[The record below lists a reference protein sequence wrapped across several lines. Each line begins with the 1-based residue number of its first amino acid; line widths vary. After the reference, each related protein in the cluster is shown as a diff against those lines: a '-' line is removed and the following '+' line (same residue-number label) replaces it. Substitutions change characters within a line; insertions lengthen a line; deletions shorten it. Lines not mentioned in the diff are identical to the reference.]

1 MHDFTILVLPG
12 AFAASVSATLDMLA
26 AAAAVA
32 PRVKVSPPRWR
43 VVASAAGVVPLT
55 SGVAVQAAALPRHTA
70 RDNSTWIVPGLATET
85 LDAIDVRL
93 AQPDSAR
100 VARALKAHLA
110 AGGSVAASCSAVFL
124 LQSFGALAGR
134 RVTTSWWLAPALQ
147 QREPRCEVAADRM
160 VCADGPVITA
170 GAAFAQVDL
179 MLHLLQSRFGA
190 PLAQLVQ
197 RVLLLDARAA
207 QAPYTVP
214 ALLTNGNALVARLT
228 AHVEAALPA
237 APSVRE
243 LASRFAM
250 SERTLARRV
259 RAATG
264 MTPLALVQGVRL
276 NRARR
281 LIESSRMSI
290 EQVAAQVGYED
301 ATALRRLMR
310 KLAGANPS
318 RFRAQVAPA

>member
-1 MHDFTILVLPG
+1 MHDFTVLVLPG
-12 AFAASVSATLDMLA
+12 AFATSVSATLDILG

-32 PRVKVSPPRWR
+32 PRLKASPPTWR
-43 VVASAAGVVPLT
+43 VVSAHAGAVALTAGV
-55 SGVAVQAAALPRHTA
+55 SVQAQGLPRRT
-70 RDNSTWIVPGLATET
+70 RDDKSTWIVPGLATET
-85 LDAIDVRL
+85 LDAIAARL
-93 AQPDSAR
+93 AQPDSIR
-100 VARALKAHLA
+100 IARALKAHLD
-110 AGGSVAASCSAVFL
+110 AGGAVAASCSAVFL
-124 LQSFGALAGR
+124 LQSCGALAGR

-147 QREPRCEVAADRM
+147 QMEPGCTVAADRM
-160 VCADGPVITA
+160 VCADGPVVTA

-197 RVLLLDARAA
+197 RILLLDARAA

-214 ALLTNGNALVARLT
+214 ALVTNGSALVAQLT
-228 AHVEAALPA
+228 AHIESALPDPPGVA
-237 APSVRE
+237 E
-243 LASRFAM
+243 LARRFAM
-250 SERTLARRV
+250 SPRTLARRV

-264 MTPLALVQGVRL
+264 MTPLALLQGVRL

-281 LIESSRMSI
+281 LIETSRMNI
-290 EQVAAQVGYED
+290 AQVAAAVGYED

-318 RFRAQVAPA
+318 RFRAQVAV

>member
-1 MHDFTILVLPG
+1 MHDFTVLVVPG
-12 AFAASVSATLDMLA
+12 AFASSVSATLDILG

-32 PRVKVSPPRWR
+32 PRLKVSPPTWR
-43 VVASAAGVVPLT
+43 VVSARSGPVALTAGVCVQARGLPRAAGK
-55 SGVAVQAAALPRHTA
+55 
-70 RDNSTWIVPGLATET
+70 DKSTWIVPGLATET
-85 LDAIDVRL
+85 PDAIAARL
-93 AQPDSAR
+93 AQPDSIR
-100 VARALKAHLA
+100 VARALKAHLG
-110 AGGSVAASCSAVFL
+110 AGGAVAASCSAVFL
-124 LQSFGALAGR
+124 LQSCGALAGR

-147 QREPRCEVAADRM
+147 RMEPRCSVAAERM
-160 VCADGPVITA
+160 VCADGPVVTA

-197 RVLLLDARAA
+197 RILLLDARAA

-214 ALLTNGNALVARLT
+214 SLLTNGSALVAQLT
-228 AHVEAALPA
+228 AHIEAALPDPPA
-237 APSVRE
+237 VAE
-243 LASRFAM
+243 LARRFAM
-250 SERTLARRV
+250 SQRTLARRV

-264 MTPLALVQGVRL
+264 MTPLALLQGVRL

-281 LIESSRMSI
+281 LIETSRMNI
-290 EQVAAQVGYED
+290 DQVAAAVGYED

-318 RFRAQVAPA
+318 RFRAQVAT